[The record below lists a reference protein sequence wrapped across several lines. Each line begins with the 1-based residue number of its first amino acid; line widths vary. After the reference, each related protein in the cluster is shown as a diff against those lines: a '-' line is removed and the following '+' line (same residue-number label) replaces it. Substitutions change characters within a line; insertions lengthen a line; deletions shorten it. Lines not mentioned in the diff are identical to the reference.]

1 MDALLDILYSLHFHP
16 MVFAIQAVLF
26 TCFHFLMRGLI
37 YNPLMK
43 VREERDGRIHGGL
56 HQAEQAAEN
65 ARANRKKYEDE
76 IKAHR
81 HDLSVRLKKA
91 IDEAEGSAAAV
102 AQEARDQAGRV
113 AEELNAKLDQEE
125 KELRGGMDQQAD
137 KVALAVARQIVRNTL
152 AEDAQGR
159 VLARLGR

>member
-16 MVFAIQAVLF
+16 VVFATQVVLF

-43 VREERDGRIHGGL
+43 VREERDGRIHGSL

-81 HDLSVRLKKA
+81 HELSVRLKKA
-91 IDEAEGSAAAV
+91 IDEAESSAAEV
-102 AQEARDQAGRV
+102 AQRARDEAGRV
-113 AEELNAKLDQEE
+113 ADEFNARLDEEE
-125 KELRGGMDQQAD
+125 KELRAGMDQQAQ
-137 KVALAVARQIVRNTL
+137 KIALAVGRQVVRNTL

-159 VLARLGR
+159 VLARLGG